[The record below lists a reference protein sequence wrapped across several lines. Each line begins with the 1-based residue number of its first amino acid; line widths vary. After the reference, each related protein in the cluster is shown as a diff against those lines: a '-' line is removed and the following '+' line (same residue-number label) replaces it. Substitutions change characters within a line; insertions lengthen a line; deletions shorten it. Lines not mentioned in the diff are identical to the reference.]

1 MSDSASSPVRR
12 VSERRSVSKL
22 QVKRN
27 TFPQQRIL
35 PPQPLLTGVTTT
47 PIEENEKN
55 KDKKVSERMYLG
67 RKQTGQNKTG

>member
-55 KDKKVSERMYLG
+55 KDKKSKREDVSRSKAN
-67 RKQTGQNKTG
+67 RAK